1 MLLFRGQDGGLPFD
15 LGKEEHRALRGKLMP
30 MFYNRGG
37 EVRRLPQQFEESIKK
52 VTLIVCCVGCKHT
65 HVGVPSVIGG

>member
-1 MLLFRGQDGGLPFD
+1 
-15 LGKEEHRALRGKLMP
+15 MP

-65 HVGVPSVIGG
+65 HVGVPSSLAVRGVVDSESGETMSQHIFETTSAKASV